1 MTAAGSQVLNVGY
14 GYVGRTE
21 SPPNSNLCSPFT
33 DAWGPG
39 AWCAM
44 FTSYCNAEA
53 GYPYPPINGPAG
65 LSYCPDGQVYA
76 FTTGHSV
83 GVNGVEEGDSLIFSW
98 EPWYYG
104 NDGVAYCAYGVYAGA
119 PAGDHIGLFVRWLD
133 GNYMVTLEG
142 NTSQSSWDNGGAVME
157 RFDRHTGQ
165 ICCYARHAALG
176 SGGGVGIIEP
186 PRQEEDE
193 DDMMRMVV
201 QVGGGGKHGDGTVWA
216 ISPNEPKAWPIAT
229 QYTVDVMHA
238 HGVLMKREQM
248 IEKGYTFETDGNSI
262 TTTYEVMPILE
273 SVPDQ

>member
-1 MTAAGSQVLNVGY
+1 MTAAGDAVLHVGY

-44 FTSYCNAEA
+44 YTSYCNAEA
-53 GYPYPPINGPAG
+53 GFPYPAINGPAG
-65 LSYCPDGQVYA
+65 ISYCPDAQVYA
-76 FTTGHSV
+76 YTTGHSV
-83 GVNGVEEGDSLIFSW
+83 GANGVEPGDSLVFSW

-119 PAGDHIGLFVRWLD
+119 PAGDHIGLFVRWID

-165 ICCYARHAALG
+165 ICCFARHAALG
-176 SGGGVGIIEP
+176 QGGGGISP
-186 PRQEEDE
+186 PVVEEDE
-193 DDMMRMVV
+193 DDDMKLRCFEDDTKTMYAVDGLHAYALGNPAIYGTLHQAGMMYSLEEMDAKGWPCRYSRQYMNDVFIV
-201 QVGGGGKHGDGTVWA
+201 HGASEDQTV
-216 ISPNEPKAWPIAT
+216 N
-229 QYTVDVMHA
+229 
-238 HGVLMKREQM
+238 
-248 IEKGYTFETDGNSI
+248 
-262 TTTYEVMPILE
+262 
-273 SVPDQ
+273 PDKPF